1 MAEQEFVKV
10 AEVGEVAPVEMTM
23 VRLDRDQI
31 LLANVD
37 GTFYAINN
45 MCSHKA
51 GRLAQG
57 RLDDVEGELCVV
69 CPFHSAR
76 ISLVT
81 GEALTRP
88 AISPSPAIKSV
99 QTYEVRIS
107 GDEIL
112 FRSANV

>member
-10 AEVGEVAPVEMTM
+10 AEVGEVAPGEMTM

-45 MCSHKA
+45 ICSHKM
-51 GRLAQG
+51 GRLTKG
-57 RLDDVEGELCVV
+57 RLDDVEGEPCVV

-76 ISLVT
+76 ISVVT
-81 GEALTRP
+81 GEALT
-88 AISPSPAIKSV
+88 SPATKSV

-107 GDEIL
+107 GEEIL
-112 FRSANV
+112 IRYANV